1 MEAQLTIRHSKGK
14 LDPKVE
20 FAEEQEDSEVKNTDH
35 DEGQEE
41 EEEATLGDDKETGH
55 VEDHQEEE
63 VVENKRSS
71 KVYKYTQYLSIYLF
85 ICLFSLSH

>member
-20 FAEEQEDSEVKNTDH
+20 FAEEQEVKNTDH

-41 EEEATLGDDKETGH
+41 EEEEANLADDKETGQ